1 MKDARAT
8 LCRRLGYEFEDPE
21 LLTQALTHRSA
32 RGCHNER
39 LEFLGDA
46 VLSLVAAETLYQRFS
61 NAREGSLTRLR
72 AALVR
77 KETLAEVARGLDLGA
92 FLNLGPGELKS
103 GGRDRDSILADAV
116 EAVIGAVYLDSDL
129 ETARSRVLAMIADR
143 VQDLD
148 DRAAEKDPKTQL
160 QEWLQSR
167 HLALPVYVVRTI
179 DGEAHAHSFVV
190 DCNVEEMETTTTG
203 HGQNR
208 RAAEQQAAERALAQ
222 LTLHSVRRA

>member
-1 MKDARAT
+1 MKDLRAT

-46 VLSLVAAETLYQRFS
+46 VLNLVAAEALYQRFS
-61 NAREGSLTRLR
+61 SAREGALTRMR
-72 AALVR
+72 AVLVR

-92 FLNLGPGELKS
+92 FLSLGPGELKS
-103 GGRDRDSILADAV
+103 GGRDRDSILADAM

-129 ETARSRVLAMIADR
+129 ETARSRVLVIIADR
-143 VQDLD
+143 IEDLD

-167 HLALPVYVVRTI
+167 HLALPVYVVRTV
-179 DGEAHAHSFVV
+179 DGEGHTHSFMV
-190 DCNVEEMETTTTG
+190 DCHIEDLETTTTG

-208 RAAEQQAAERALAQ
+208 RAAEQQAAERALAR
-222 LTLHSVRRA
+222 LPHSVRRA